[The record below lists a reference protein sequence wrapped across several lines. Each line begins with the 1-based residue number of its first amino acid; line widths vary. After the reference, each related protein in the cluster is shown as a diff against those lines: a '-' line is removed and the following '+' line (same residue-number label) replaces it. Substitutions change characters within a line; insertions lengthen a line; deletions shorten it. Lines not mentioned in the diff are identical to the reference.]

1 MKSLIV
7 RLLAVVGGIFI
18 LLMIV
23 AVLAVSL
30 SVSGKGAVP
39 QKAILEMDLEKGLVE
54 DVPQDSLAQ
63 LMMKG
68 QTTVRDVVD
77 TLERAANDKR
87 VAGIVVRVGA
97 SGMGMAEAQ
106 EIRDAVQNFRSK
118 GKFAYAWAETFGEW
132 SPGSNSYYLA
142 SAFDQVYL
150 QPSGDVNLTGIMMQG
165 QFVKGTLDK
174 LGVRFRGDQRYEYKN
189 AMNTFTETKFTPAH
203 KEAMEKVMNSWYG
216 QIVRGI
222 SQSRNIPEDQLRVLV
237 DKAPFYGQEA
247 LDAKLVDGLKYRDE
261 VYGEAKKKAGNDAEL
276 LYAHKYLERAGRPHT
291 KGQTVA
297 LIYGV
302 GGVNRG
308 KSGYDPLFGDVSMGS
323 DTVSAAIRAAV
334 DDKNVKAIILRVD
347 SPGGSY
353 IASDTIWREVVRAKQ
368 AGKPV
373 IVSMGNL
380 AASGGYFVAIPA
392 DKIVAQPG
400 TITGSIGVLGGKA
413 YAKGFFDKIGISFD
427 EVHAGANAT
436 VYSMTEDYTPQGWQR
451 LQAALDR
458 IYGDFTTKV
467 AEGRKLPKERV
478 LQIAK
483 GRIWSGEDAKALGLV
498 DELGGFPVAI
508 KLAKQAANIPGEQ
521 DVNLKVFPE
530 RKGFFERIMDKGP
543 DSSEKEATAEVLMR
557 TLQVIQPAAR
567 RVQMLVGVKD
577 RELMT
582 PIMLEQ

>member
-508 KLAKQAANIPGEQ
+508 KFAKQAANIPDEQ